1 MYALNKGLVQ
11 ISNSIKK
18 IGQDMTVNRERNAN
32 ITWKMLNL
40 TPDKRNANYNHI
52 RYDFFTYQNDRC

>member
-32 ITWKMLNL
+32 NMK
-40 TPDKRNANYNHI
+40 NAQPHS
-52 RYDFFTYQNDRC
+52 